1 MDLFGKK
8 AAKEKEELQKK
19 YEGLQQTSLS
29 LQKRNQELQ
38 SLLTDCQQKLDSLGY
53 SEYEQ
58 IRAEIKTKLPLYV
71 KKPKMK

>member
-53 SEYEQ
+53 S
-58 IRAEIKTKLPLYV
+58 
-71 KKPKMK
+71 